1 MFLSEFEFMCVYLR
15 VVVCV
20 CVRGGGMGMCVCL
33 CVCLCVCCEHGC
45 ECVQVCTG
53 VWVVVLFVYNS
64 QYGFYLGHKVN

>member
-1 MFLSEFEFMCVYLR
+1 MSEFEFMCVYLR

-20 CVRGGGMGMCVCL
+20 CVRFYVRGGGMGMCVCA

-53 VWVVVLFVYNS
+53 VWVVVLFVYNG
-64 QYGFYLGHKVN
+64 Q